1 MSKKRKQH
9 SAEFKAMIGMEALKG
24 IKTLNEIAREHSVH
38 PVQVGQWK
46 KELKERLPEVFKTK
60 SNIEFKEIKKEK
72 EHLQRKIGEL
82 TMDVDFL
89 KKKCVQMNIPLE

>member
-1 MSKKRKQH
+1 MSRKRKQY
-9 SAEFKAMIGMEALKG
+9 SAEFKAMVGLEALKG
-24 IKTLNEIAREHSVH
+24 VKTINEIAREHNIH

-46 KELKERLPEVFKTK
+46 KEIKERLPELFKSK
-60 SNIEFKEIKKEK
+60 SDIEYKELKKEK

-89 KKKCVQMNIPLE
+89 KKKCVQMNIPFD

>member
-9 SAEFKAMIGMEALKG
+9 TAEFKAMIAMEALKG
-24 IKTLNEIAREHSVH
+24 IKTINEIAREHNIH

-46 KELKERLPEVFKTK
+46 RELKERAAEIFKSK
-60 SNIEFKEIKKEK
+60 SDIEFKELKKEK
-72 EHLQRKIGEL
+72 AHLQRKIGEL

-89 KKKCVQMNIPLE
+89 KKKCVQMNIPLD

>member
-9 SAEFKAMIGMEALKG
+9 SAEFKAMVGMEALKG
-24 IKTLNEIAREHSVH
+24 VKTVGEIAREHGVH

-46 KELKERLPEVFKTK
+46 KELKERASEIFRKKSDLKSKTL
-60 SNIEFKEIKKEK
+60 EQEK
-72 EHLQRKIGEL
+72 ASLQRKIGEL

-89 KKKCVQMNIPLE
+89 KKKCVQMNIPLG

>member
-24 IKTLNEIAREHSVH
+24 IKTINEIAREYSIH

-46 KELKERLPEVFKTK
+46 KELKDRLPEVFKTK
-60 SNIEFKEIKKEK
+60 SNIEFKCRSVFDRCRSHGISL
-72 EHLQRKIGEL
+72 LQTIY
-82 TMDVDFL
+82 
-89 KKKCVQMNIPLE
+89 I

>member
-9 SAEFKAMIGMEALKG
+9 SAEFKAMIGMEALRG
-24 IKTLNEIAREHSVH
+24 MKTRIEIANEYKVH

-46 KELKERLPEVFKTK
+46 KELKERSAELFKTK
-60 SNIEFKEIKKEK
+60 SNIEFKELKQEK

-89 KKKCVQMNIPLE
+89 KKKCVQMNIPLS

>member
-9 SAEFKAMIGMEALKG
+9 TAEFKAMIGMEALRG
-24 IKTLNEIAREHSVH
+24 IKTLSEIAKEYNVH

-46 KELKERLPEVFKTK
+46 KELKGRSAELFKTK
-60 SNIEFKEIKKEK
+60 SNIEFKNLKQEK

-89 KKKCVQMNIPLE
+89 KKKCVQMNIPLD

>member
-1 MSKKRKQH
+1 MSRKRKQY
-9 SAEFKAMIGMEALKG
+9 SAEFKAMVGLEALKG
-24 IKTLNEIAREHSVH
+24 VKTINEIAREHNIH

-46 KELKERLPEVFKTK
+46 KEIKERLPDLFKKK
-60 SNIEFKEIKKEK
+60 SDIEYKEIKKEK

-89 KKKCVQMNIPLE
+89 KKKCVQMNIPFD